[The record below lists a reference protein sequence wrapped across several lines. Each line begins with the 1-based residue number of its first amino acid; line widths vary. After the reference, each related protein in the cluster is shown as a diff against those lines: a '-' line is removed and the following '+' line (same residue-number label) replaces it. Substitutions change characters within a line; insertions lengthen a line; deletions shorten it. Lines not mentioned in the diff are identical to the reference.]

1 MIDAFRSR
9 GLLSVVMG
17 AMIVA
22 MSLVFVIQF
31 NPSAG
36 KKAASLKQA
45 CAATVRG
52 SCIEPKDHK
61 SSFLLVVPR
70 DQSGAREFGLAKQ
83 RGLPKVVLDGLIERE
98 LLISEA
104 ERLGLTVTE
113 DEVND
118 ALVSGEIRV
127 SLPADQIEAAQNL
140 GIVDGRVWD
149 FQHNRAAVFFHDPK
163 THDFVDEK
171 ARARQLKNLLDRS
184 PAEFR
189 EQQEREILAAKMRD
203 LIRAPVRVSE
213 AEAIESY
220 ISEKSS
226 ASLSYVAVERA
237 FVARWLVPTPT
248 DAEVDAWSKEEVN
261 AKAITDAITARK
273 AAPGTLAAGHIR
285 HILVKVS
292 PTASAE
298 EHAKALEKMTGAFLR
313 IQRGESFFTVAKDV
327 SEDGSKPQGGDVGDK
342 TDSFVTSFKK
352 AADALKPGEI
362 TPHVV
367 ESQFG
372 YHLIMRDDPT
382 RVDAEVKRELYLASR
397 VDVMARDLAT
407 KILADMKAGKT
418 ADDAIKAALG
428 ATKPVPFLPVLADPT
443 VVHASADAGVADAT
457 VSDAHAAVPVTTGD
471 AGAPPAA
478 KKELDPSTDP
488 DRPVA
493 AQSGSFNR
501 GGDPIHGLTP
511 GDLGK
516 VLDFA
521 FSATG
526 KEGDVYA
533 DPIKTESS
541 FFVVQLKEHKNA
553 TREEFLKDRDIY
565 MQTLLVARQNAALA
579 IYMKRLLDGAKAD
592 ITRDAEYMS
601 QWTTDAGAS
610 PDEEP

>member
-1 MIDAFRSR
+1 MIDSFRSK
-9 GLLSVVMG
+9 GLLQLVMG
-17 AMIVA
+17 GVIVA
-22 MSLVFVIQF
+22 MILVFVIQF

-70 DQSGAREFGLAKQ
+70 DNSGAREFGLAKA
-83 RGLPKVVLDGLIERE
+83 RGLPKTVLDGLIERE

-104 ERLGLTVTE
+104 ERLGRAVTQE
-113 DEVND
+113 EVDD

-149 FQHNRAAVFFHDPK
+149 FQHNRPVAFFHDPK
-163 THDFVDEK
+163 THDFVDQK
-171 ARARQLKNLLDRS
+171 AYSRQLKNLIDRS

-189 EQQEREILAAKMRD
+189 EQQERELLAAKMRD

-220 ISEKSS
+220 ISEKSAS
-226 ASLSYVAVERA
+226 SLSYVAVERA

-248 DAEVDAWSKEEVN
+248 EAEVDAWAKEEVN

-273 AAPGTLAAGHIR
+273 AAPGTLAQGHIR
-285 HILVKVS
+285 HILVKVG

-298 EHAKALEKMTGAFLR
+298 EHTKALEKMTGAWLR
-313 IQRGESFFTVAKDV
+313 IQRGESFFAVAKDV

-342 TDSFVTSFKK
+342 TDSFVASFKK

-372 YHLIMRDDPT
+372 YHLIMRDDPA
-382 RVDAEVKRELYLASR
+382 RLDADVKRELYLASR
-397 VDVMARDLAT
+397 VDVVARDLAT
-407 KILADMKAGKT
+407 KILADLKAGKT

-428 ATKPVPFLPVLADPT
+428 VTKPVPFLPVLADPT
-443 VVHASADAGVADAT
+443 VVHGSVDAGVADAT
-457 VSDAHAAVPVTTGD
+457 VSDAHAAPAAAGD
-471 AGAPPAA
+471 EGAPLVA

-501 GGDPIHGLTP
+501 GGDPLHGLTP

-516 VLDFA
+516 VLDYA
-521 FSATG
+521 FSPTA
-526 KEGDVYA
+526 KEGDVYP
-533 DPIKTESS
+533 DPIKTETS

-579 IYMKRLLDGAKAD
+579 IYMKRLLDAAKAE
-592 ITRDAEYMS
+592 ISRDPEYMS
-601 QWTTDAGAS
+601 QWTTDAGAN